1 VRTQT
6 RGSIAALALVVAA
19 CAPGREPDEVGPY
32 LQQLQAWAPQEAEAA
47 RAVTRILRTQF
58 VDEAEV
64 RRQIDESL
72 PRVSAQVAAL
82 TAYRPRGAAIGTIHT
97 RYLEGWRHLQ
107 RGYEDI
113 LRGLDTGD
121 QAALGRGRAELL
133 AWRETLRETAD
144 RLQEAGAAPASEMER
159 GPPT

>member
-1 VRTQT
+1 VRTQPLWLV
-6 RGSIAALALVVAA
+6 AALALAA
-19 CAPGREPDEVGPY
+19 CAPTPERDEIGPY

-82 TAYRPRGAAIGTIHT
+82 TAHQPRSPEIRAIHGP
-97 RYLEGWRHLQ
+97 YLDGWRRLE
-107 RGYEDI
+107 RGYGEI
-113 LRGLDTGD
+113 LRGLDSGD
-121 QAALGRGRAELL
+121 QTALARGRADLL
-133 AWRETLRETAD
+133 AWRDTLRRTAD
-144 RLQEAGAAPASEMER
+144 RLRELGATPAPEMEQ